1 MTPDLLRGPPV
12 TIPDLLRSAAVL
24 LAAAH
29 RARTGRSVTRAGT
42 WSTQKASGAP
52 DQRHAAPGE
61 PTYAE
66 VSHKHLRCKAFAS
79 LPLGGAPMTRAE
91 RIEAAILAARA
102 VAATP
107 EARELHRRSA
117 KDGDKFI
124 RGCWTSEDEQRLR
137 GRGEI
142 NTPYGPIRIK
152 GDA

>member
-1 MTPDLLRGPPV
+1 
-12 TIPDLLRSAAVL
+12 
-24 LAAAH
+24 
-29 RARTGRSVTRAGT
+29 
-42 WSTQKASGAP
+42 
-52 DQRHAAPGE
+52 
-61 PTYAE
+61 
-66 VSHKHLRCKAFAS
+66 
-79 LPLGGAPMTRAE
+79 MTRAE